1 MRIVNLLSDEEIK
14 SLDIQRC
21 PRCRHG
27 FIKDGGCPSVQC
39 FQCKLAFSWEYIQPS
54 NTSTVSQKNSQN
66 IITSLIKNISRASG
80 NKIQNEQHFQ

>member
-54 NTSTVSQKNSQN
+54 NTSTEYHYQFNKEYLSSQWKQNS
-66 IITSLIKNISRASG
+66 
-80 NKIQNEQHFQ
+80 E